1 MRAPCEEWE
10 LAGPRFERV
19 APDGSARGWAAQG
32 TSSHFLVIE
41 SSKSGAIEIE
51 IAGPSEAEIQ
61 VTVVP
66 LGDDLPRLD
75 LAVSKVQGP
84 DGELRLRAVLNE
96 RNGVS
101 VRLSALS
108 WEPLTPQPNPHSAVF
123 RCGRLDMLGV
133 AAAFGTSALPAAS
146 ELRSRLI
153 PLTGV
158 PPSIGPLAVKVVGT
172 DEKGRRIAGWA
183 EVDTMPPDA
192 AANP

>member
-1 MRAPCEEWE
+1 MP
-10 LAGPRFERV
+10 
-19 APDGSARGWAAQG
+19 
-32 TSSHFLVIE
+32 
-41 SSKSGAIEIE
+41 
-51 IAGPSEAEIQ
+51 
-61 VTVVP
+61 
-66 LGDDLPRLD
+66 
-75 LAVSKVQGP
+75 
-84 DGELRLRAVLNE
+84 
-96 RNGVS
+96 

-108 WEPLTPQPNPHSAVF
+108 WEPLTPQPNPHSAGF

-146 ELRSRLI
+146 ELRSQLI
-153 PLTGV
+153 PLPGV